1 MPVVVDPDPMV
12 VESLLAAMPA
22 GSHGVESVDR
32 LNAWLASHVDEYV
45 VVLGPT
51 LTDEESVTT
60 CESLRTAAPA
70 ISTILA
76 RESMDTDL
84 LTYAMKAGARDV
96 VHHSDTVAMTEAI
109 GRAYQLFVALRGP
122 AGAMHMSKV
131 ISVFS
136 PKGGVGK
143 TTLSVNLALALTEK
157 GARRVCLVDLD
168 LAFGDVAI
176 TMQLFPTH
184 SIEQA
189 IGSEESMDVEM
200 LDGLLTRHQDSLMV
214 LAAPPHPDTRERIS
228 PRLIARIIRTLRETF
243 DYVVVDMA
251 PAFDEQVLTAL
262 DETDEV
268 VLVATLDVPTLKNV
282 KVAVET
288 FDALH
293 IAKDNRHLVLNR
305 ADDEVGI
312 NADKVEGI
320 LGMQV
325 ATQIISSVD
334 VAAATNAG
342 SPIVVA
348 DPEHQF
354 STAVHELASRLV
366 GQMVGPPG
374 SEREYAAAQAA
385 PAAKAD
391 ADKGSRLRRRSKS

>member
-12 VESLLAAMPA
+12 VETLLSSMPA
-22 GSHGVESVDR
+22 GAHGVESVDR
-32 LNAWLASHVDEYV
+32 LNAWLSSHSDEYV

-51 LTDEESVTT
+51 LTDEESVVC
-60 CESLRTAAPA
+60 CEVLRTTAPA

-76 RESMDTDL
+76 REHLDGEL
-84 LTYAMKAGARDV
+84 LAAAMKAGARDV
-96 VHHSDTVAMTEAI
+96 VHHTDGTALTE
-109 GRAYQLFVALRGP
+109 GLNRAFELYVALRGP
-122 AGAMHMSKV
+122 AGGLHVSKV
-131 ISVFS
+131 IAVFS

-143 TTLSVNLALALTEK
+143 TTIAVNLALALTEK

-189 IGSEESMDVEM
+189 IGSEDALDIEM
-200 LDGLLTRHQDSLMV
+200 IDQLLTRHQDSLMV
-214 LAAPPHPDTRERIS
+214 LAAPPHPDTRERITPLLVS
-228 PRLIARIIRTLRETF
+228 RIIRTLRETF
-243 DYVVVDMA
+243 DYVVIDTA

-268 VLVATLDVPTLKNV
+268 VLVTTLDVPTLKNV

-293 IAKDNRHLVLNR
+293 IATENRHLVLNR

-320 LGMQV
+320 LGMPV
-325 ATQIISSVD
+325 DAQITSSLEI
-334 VAAATNAG
+334 AAATNAG
-342 SPIVVA
+342 TPAVVSA
-348 DPEHQF
+348 PEHQM
-354 STAVHELASRLV
+354 SVAVRALADMLAGELV
-366 GQMVGPPG
+366 GTRDLQSTTQQ
-374 SEREYAAAQAA
+374 SEAEAR
-385 PAAKAD
+385 
-391 ADKGSRLRRRSKS
+391 SRRS

>member
-32 LNAWLASHVDEYV
+32 LNAWLGSHQDEYV

-51 LTDEESVTT
+51 LSDEDAVMT
-60 CESLRTAAPA
+60 CEVLRTSAPA

-76 RESMDTDL
+76 RDALEADL
-84 LTYAMKAGARDV
+84 LGYAMKAGARDV
-96 VHHSDTVAMTEAI
+96 IHAGDTAALNEAI

-122 AGAMHMSKV
+122 AGALHICKV
-131 ISVFS
+131 ISIFS

-143 TTLSVNLALALTEK
+143 TTLSVNLALALTDR

-189 IGSEESMDVEM
+189 IGSEDSIDVEQ
-200 LDGLLTRHQDSLMV
+200 LDSLLTRHQDSLMV

-228 PRLIARIIRTLRETF
+228 PRLVSRIIRTLRQTF
-243 DYVVVDMA
+243 DYVVIDMA

-288 FDALH
+288 LDALH
-293 IAKDNRHLVLNR
+293 IARDNRHLVLNR

-320 LGMQV
+320 LGMPV
-325 ATQIISSVD
+325 GVQIISSTE

-342 SPIVVA
+342 SPIVVS
-348 DPEHQF
+348 DPAHQL
-354 STAVHELASRLV
+354 SGAVRQLATKLGGQIMAPDGSSSEPNRSEPTA
-366 GQMVGPPG
+366 P
-374 SEREYAAAQAA
+374 
-385 PAAKAD
+385 KAD
-391 ADKGSRLRRRSKS
+391 AAGRLRRRKA

>member
-12 VESLLAAMPA
+12 VETLLASMPA
-22 GSHGVESVDR
+22 GAHGVESVDR
-32 LNAWLASHVDEYV
+32 LNAWLSSHAEEYV

-51 LTDEESVTT
+51 LTDEESVLT
-60 CESLRTAAPA
+60 CELLRTTAPA

-76 RESMDTDL
+76 REE
-84 LTYAMKAGARDV
+84 LTGELMAAAMRAGARDV
-96 VHHSDTVAMTEAI
+96 VPHTDGTALAEALN
-109 GRAYQLFVALRGP
+109 RAFELYVALRGP
-122 AGAMHMSKV
+122 AGGLHVSKV
-131 ISVFS
+131 IAVFS

-143 TTLSVNLALALTEK
+143 TTIAVNLALALTEK

-189 IGSEESMDVEM
+189 IGSEDALDVEL
-200 LDGLLTRHQDSLMV
+200 LDALLTRHQDSLMV
-214 LAAPPHPDTRERIS
+214 LAAPPHPDTRERVTPLLVS
-228 PRLIARIIRTLRETF
+228 RIIRTLRETF
-243 DYVVVDMA
+243 DYVVIDMA

-268 VLVATLDVPTLKNV
+268 VMVTTLDVPTLKNV

-293 IAKDNRHLVLNR
+293 VARDNRHLVLNR

-320 LGMQV
+320 LGMPV
-325 ATQIISSVD
+325 TVQIASSLEI
-334 VAAATNAG
+334 AAATNAG
-342 SPIVVA
+342 SPVIVS
-348 DPEHQF
+348 DPDHQF
-354 STAVHELASRLV
+354 SGAIRDLATSLA
-366 GQMVGPPG
+366 GEMVGALG
-374 SEREYAAAQAA
+374 GYDAGTAAND
-385 PAAKAD
+385 AD
-391 ADKGSRLRRRSKS
+391 AKSRRSRRRK

>member
-12 VESLLAAMPA
+12 VETLLASMPA

-32 LNAWLASHVDEYV
+32 LNAWLSSHTDEYV

-51 LTDEESVTT
+51 LTDEESVLT
-60 CESLRTAAPA
+60 CEALRTTAPA
-70 ISTILA
+70 MSTILA
-76 RESMDTDL
+76 REHLDGDL
-84 LTYAMKAGARDV
+84 LAAALKAGARDV
-96 VHHSDTVAMTEAI
+96 VHHTDTAALIE
-109 GRAYQLFVALRGP
+109 GLNRAFELFVALHGP
-122 AGAMHMSKV
+122 AGALHMSKV
-131 ISVFS
+131 IAVFS

-143 TTLSVNLALALTEK
+143 TTIAVNLALALTEK

-189 IGSEESMDVEM
+189 IGAEDALDVEM

-214 LAAPPHPDTRERIS
+214 LAAPPHPDTRERVTPLLVS
-228 PRLIARIIRTLRETF
+228 RIIRTLRETF
-243 DYVVVDMA
+243 DFVVIDTA

-268 VLVATLDVPTLKNV
+268 VLVTTLDVPTLKNV

-293 IAKDNRHLVLNR
+293 IARDNRHLVLNR

-320 LGMQV
+320 LGMTVDAQ
-325 ATQIISSVD
+325 ISSSLNI
-334 VAAATNAG
+334 AAATNAG
-342 SPIVVA
+342 SPVIVS
-348 DPEHQF
+348 DPDHQL
-354 STAVHELASRLV
+354 STAVRQLASTLA
-366 GQMVGPPG
+366 GEMVGALGVAEPSTPQ
-374 SEREYAAAQAA
+374 SEAE
-385 PAAKAD
+385 AK
-391 ADKGSRLRRRSKS
+391 SRRTRRRK

>member
-12 VESLLAAMPA
+12 VESLLATMPP
-22 GSHGVESVDR
+22 GSHGVESVER
-32 LNAWLASHVDEYV
+32 LNAWLGAHAEEYV
-45 VVLGPT
+45 VVLGPS
-51 LTDEESVTT
+51 LTDQDCVRT
-60 CESLRTAAPA
+60 CELLRTGAPA

-76 RESMDTDL
+76 RETLSGDL
-84 LTYAMKAGARDV
+84 LASAMKAGARDV
-96 VHHSDTVAMTEAI
+96 VHHSDVASLTAAI
-109 GRAYQLFVALRGP
+109 SRAYEIFVALRGP
-122 AGAMHMSKV
+122 SGAMHISKV
-131 ISVFS
+131 IAVFS

-143 TTLSVNLALALTEK
+143 TTIAVNLALSLTDR

-189 IGSEESMDVEM
+189 IGSEESIDVEL

-214 LAAPPHPDTRERIS
+214 LAAPPHPDTRERVS
-228 PRLIARIIRTLRETF
+228 PLLVSRIIRTLRETF
-243 DYVVVDMA
+243 DYVVIDMA
-251 PAFDEQVLTAL
+251 PTFDEQVLTAL

-268 VLVATLDVPTLKNV
+268 VLIATLDVPTLKNV

-293 IAKDNRHLVLNR
+293 IARDNRHLVLNR
-305 ADDEVGI
+305 ADEEVGI

-320 LGMQV
+320 LGMPVV
-325 ATQIISSVD
+325 AEIPSSVE

-342 SPIVVA
+342 SPVIMSHPDHQLSVAVRKLASTLAGDVVA
-348 DPEHQF
+348 PFGAEAQPQSEPEGK
-354 STAVHELASRLV
+354 SRR
-366 GQMVGPPG
+366 
-374 SEREYAAAQAA
+374 S
-385 PAAKAD
+385 
-391 ADKGSRLRRRSKS
+391 RRRR

>member
-1 MPVVVDPDPMV
+1 MPVVVDPDPLV
-12 VESLLAAMPA
+12 VESLLASMPA

-32 LNAWLASHVDEYV
+32 LNAWLTSHGDEYV

-60 CESLRTAAPA
+60 CEALRTAAPT
-70 ISTILA
+70 ISTILV

-84 LTYAMKAGARDV
+84 LTFAMKAGARDV
-96 VHHSDTVAMTEAI
+96 IHQTDTAALTEAI
-109 GRAYQLFVALRGP
+109 ARAYHLFVALRGP
-122 AGAMHMSKV
+122 AGAMHVSKV

-143 TTLSVNLALALTEK
+143 TTLSVNLALALTAK

-189 IGSEESMDVEM
+189 IGSEDSMDVEM
-200 LDGLLTRHQDSLMV
+200 LDSLLTRHQDSLMV
-214 LAAPPHPDTRERIS
+214 LAAPPHPDTRERVS
-228 PRLIARIIRTLRETF
+228 PRLVSRIIRTLRETF
-243 DYVVVDMA
+243 DYVVIDMA
-251 PAFDEQVLTAL
+251 PSFDEQVLTAL

-320 LGMQV
+320 LGMSV
-325 ATQIISSVD
+325 ATQLLSSVD
-334 VAAATNAG
+334 IAAATNAG
-342 SPIVVA
+342 SPIVVS
-348 DPEHQF
+348 DPEHQL
-354 STAVHELASRLV
+354 SIAIRELATRLAGHIV
-366 GQMVGPPG
+366 APPG
-374 SEREYAAAQAA
+374 VDPATATSA
-385 PAAKAD
+385 PQAKAD
-391 ADKGSRLRRRSKS
+391 AEARGRLRRRSKS

>member
-1 MPVVVDPDPMV
+1 MPVIVDPDPMV
-12 VESLLAAMPA
+12 VENLLAAMPA

-32 LNAWLASHVDEYV
+32 LNAWLSSHSEEYV

-51 LTDEESVTT
+51 LTDAECVETSEILQT
-60 CESLRTAAPA
+60 SAPV
-70 ISTILA
+70 ISTVLA
-76 RESMDTDL
+76 RESLTSDL
-84 LTYAMKAGARDV
+84 LASAMKAGARDV
-96 VHHSDTVAMTEAI
+96 VHHSDVGSLTAAI
-109 GRAYQLFVALRGP
+109 SRAYQVFVALRGP
-122 AGAMHMSKV
+122 AGAMHVSKV
-131 ISVFS
+131 VSVFS

-143 TTLSVNLALALTEK
+143 TTIAVNLALALTQK
-157 GARRVCLVDLD
+157 GARRVCLIDLD

-189 IGSEESMDVEM
+189 IGSEESIDVEM

-214 LAAPPHPDTRERIS
+214 LAAPPHPDTRERVS
-228 PRLIARIIRTLRETF
+228 PLLVSRIIRTLRETF
-243 DYVVVDMA
+243 DYVVIDMA
-251 PAFDEQVLTAL
+251 PTFDEQVLTAL

-268 VLVATLDVPTLKNV
+268 VLIATLDVPTLKNV

-293 IAKDNRHLVLNR
+293 IARDNRHLILNR

-320 LGMQV
+320 LGMSVV
-325 ATQIISSVD
+325 AEIPSSFE

-342 SPIVVA
+342 TPVIVSAPDHHLSVAITKLAGTLAGQLVSPFGA
-348 DPEHQF
+348 EPQPNSEPEGK
-354 STAVHELASRLV
+354 SRR
-366 GQMVGPPG
+366 
-374 SEREYAAAQAA
+374 S
-385 PAAKAD
+385 
-391 ADKGSRLRRRSKS
+391 RRRR